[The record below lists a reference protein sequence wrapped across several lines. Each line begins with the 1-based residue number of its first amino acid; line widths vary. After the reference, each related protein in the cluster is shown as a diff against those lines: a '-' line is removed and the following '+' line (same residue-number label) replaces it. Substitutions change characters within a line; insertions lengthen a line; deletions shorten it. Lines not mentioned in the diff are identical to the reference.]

1 MQVLSSADIEGLNLF
16 RRGKVRDTFQ
26 LADGTLLM
34 IATDRLSAFDVVL
47 PTPIPGK
54 GTVLT
59 QMSRWWFDQ
68 TEGIMPNHLLADVEE
83 EIPEAVRSDWLP
95 RSMHVARAQRIDVE
109 CVVRGFISGSGW
121 KEYRDK
127 GTLAGETAAARIAGL
142 VAPAVAAFHA
152 GDQEGRRARRQH
164 LARRAARP
172 RWSGA
177 ADQLESASLRLFDF
191 ATARCQSQGIYLADT
206 KFEFG
211 FINGTLTLIDEI
223 FTPDSSR
230 FWEISEWKEG
240 QPAVSFDKQ
249 FVRDYV
255 EKLGW
260 DKTDPGPALPD
271 DVVRGHDAAL
281 RRSGAAHLRHRSHGH
296 DRRVIFAVEVVV
308 ALKPV
313 VNDPQGLVVRDGLH
327 RLGFA
332 GVRSVRVGKS
342 IELEVEADTEADAR
356 EQVERD
362 VRAAAAQYRDRGL
375 AHRVR
380 SRSYREL
387 MP

>member
-1 MQVLSSADIEGLNLF
+1 MQVLSVADTADLNLY

-26 LADGTLLM
+26 LDDGTLLM

-47 PTPIPGK
+47 PTPILGK

-59 QMSRWWFDQ
+59 QMSRWWFGQ
-68 TEGIMPNHLLADVEE
+68 TAGMMPNHLLPDVEE
-83 EIPEAVRSDWLP
+83 AIPEVVRSDWLP

-127 GTLAGETAAARIAGL
+127 GTLAGESL
-142 VAPAVAAFHA
+142 
-152 GDQEGRRARRQH
+152 QEGLRDSSRLPSPRFTPAIKKDDGHDVNISRQELRTLVGQT
-164 LARRAARP
+164 LA
-172 RWSGA
+172 
-177 ADQLESASLRLFDF
+177 DELESASLRLFDF
-191 ATARCQSQGIYLADT
+191 ATARCESVGIYLADT

-211 FINGTLTLIDEI
+211 YVNGTLTLIDEI

-240 QPAVSFDKQ
+240 EPAVSFDKQ

-271 DVVRGHDAAL
+271 DVVRGTTE
-281 RRSGAAHLRHRSHGH
+281 RY
-296 DRRVIFAVEVVV
+296 
-308 ALKPV
+308 
-313 VNDPQGLVVRDGLH
+313 
-327 RLGFA
+327 
-332 GVRSVRVGKS
+332 
-342 IELEVEADTEADAR
+342 VEAAR
-356 EQVERD
+356 RICGIDLSETVA
-362 VRAAAAQYRDRGL
+362 V
-375 AHRVR
+375 
-380 SRSYREL
+380 
-387 MP
+387 

>member
-1 MQVLSSADIEGLNLF
+1 MQVLSAADTRDLNLF

-26 LADGTLLM
+26 LGDGTLLM

-68 TEGIMPNHLLADVEE
+68 TAGIMRNHLLPDVET
-83 EIPEAVRSDWLP
+83 EIPAAVRSDWLP
-95 RSMHVARAQRIDVE
+95 RSMRVARAQRIDVE

-127 GTLAGETAAARIAGL
+127 GTLAGEQLNEGL
-142 VAPAVAAFHA
+142 RDSSRLPSPRFTPAIKKDDGHDVNISRLELRTLV
-152 GDQEGRRARRQH
+152 GQS
-164 LARRAARP
+164 LAEE
-172 RWSGA
+172 
-177 ADQLESASLRLFDF
+177 LESASLRLFDF
-191 ATARCQSQGIYLADT
+191 ATSRCESVGIYLADT

-211 FINGTLTLIDEI
+211 YVNGALTLIDEI

-240 QPAVSFDKQ
+240 EPAVSFDKQ

-271 DVVRGHDAAL
+271 DVVRGTTE
-281 RRSGAAHLRHRSHGH
+281 RY
-296 DRRVIFAVEVVV
+296 
-308 ALKPV
+308 
-313 VNDPQGLVVRDGLH
+313 
-327 RLGFA
+327 
-332 GVRSVRVGKS
+332 
-342 IELEVEADTEADAR
+342 VEAAR
-356 EQVERD
+356 RICGID
-362 VRAAAAQYRDRGL
+362 LTG
-375 AHRVR
+375 
-380 SRSYREL
+380 
-387 MP
+387 MIPG

>member
-1 MQVLSSADIEGLNLF
+1 MQVLNVAETADLNLY

-26 LADGTLLM
+26 LDDGTLLM

-68 TEGIMPNHLLADVEE
+68 TAGIMPNHLLPDVEE
-83 EIPEAVRSDWLP
+83 AIPEAVRSDWLP

-127 GTLAGETAAARIAGL
+127 GTLAGEQL
-142 VAPAVAAFHA
+142 
-152 GDQEGRRARRQH
+152 QEGLRDSSRLPSPRFTPAIKKDDGHDVNISRQELRALVGQT
-164 LARRAARP
+164 LA
-172 RWSGA
+172 
-177 ADQLESASLRLFDF
+177 DELESASLRLFDF
-191 ATARCQSQGIYLADT
+191 ATARCESVGIYLADT

-211 FINGTLTLIDEI
+211 YVNGALTLIDEI

-240 QPAVSFDKQ
+240 EPAVSFDKQ

-271 DVVRGHDAAL
+271 DVVRGTTE
-281 RRSGAAHLRHRSHGH
+281 RY
-296 DRRVIFAVEVVV
+296 
-308 ALKPV
+308 
-313 VNDPQGLVVRDGLH
+313 
-327 RLGFA
+327 
-332 GVRSVRVGKS
+332 
-342 IELEVEADTEADAR
+342 VEAAR
-356 EQVERD
+356 RICGIDLSKTVG
-362 VRAAAAQYRDRGL
+362 V
-375 AHRVR
+375 
-380 SRSYREL
+380 
-387 MP
+387 

>member
-1 MQVLSSADIEGLNLF
+1 MQVLSVADTADLNLY

-26 LADGTLLM
+26 LDDGTLLM

-59 QMSRWWFDQ
+59 QMSRWWFGQ
-68 TEGIMPNHLLADVEE
+68 TAGILPNHLLPDVEE
-83 EIPEAVRSDWLP
+83 AIPEALRSDWLP

-127 GTLAGETAAARIAGL
+127 GTLAGESL
-142 VAPAVAAFHA
+142 
-152 GDQEGRRARRQH
+152 QEGLRDSSRLPSPRFTPAIKKDDGHDVNISRQELRMLVGQT
-164 LARRAARP
+164 LA
-172 RWSGA
+172 
-177 ADQLESASLRLFDF
+177 DELESASLRLFDF
-191 ATARCQSQGIYLADT
+191 ATARCEGVGIYLADT

-211 FINGTLTLIDEI
+211 YVNGALILIDEI

-240 QPAVSFDKQ
+240 EPAVSFDKQ

-271 DVVRGHDAAL
+271 DVVRGTTE
-281 RRSGAAHLRHRSHGH
+281 RY
-296 DRRVIFAVEVVV
+296 
-308 ALKPV
+308 
-313 VNDPQGLVVRDGLH
+313 
-327 RLGFA
+327 
-332 GVRSVRVGKS
+332 
-342 IELEVEADTEADAR
+342 VEAAR
-356 EQVERD
+356 RICGIDLTGV
-362 VRAAAAQYRDRGL
+362 VTG
-375 AHRVR
+375 
-380 SRSYREL
+380 
-387 MP
+387 

>member
-1 MQVLSSADIEGLNLF
+1 MQVLSAADIGDLNLF

-26 LADGTLLM
+26 LSDGTLLM

-59 QMSRWWFDQ
+59 QMSRWWFAQ
-68 TEGIMPNHLLADVEE
+68 TAGIMPNHLLADVEE

-127 GTLAGETAAARIAGL
+127 GTLAGEQLSEGL
-142 VAPAVAAFHA
+142 RDSSRLPSPRFTPAIKKDDGH
-152 GDQEGRRARRQH
+152 DINISRAE
-164 LARRAARP
+164 LRALVGQ
-172 RWSGA
+172 SL

-191 ATARCQSQGIYLADT
+191 ATVRCESVGIYLADT

-211 FINGTLTLIDEI
+211 FINGVLTLIDEI

-240 QPAVSFDKQ
+240 QPAISFDKQ

-255 EKLGW
+255 ETLGW

-271 DVVRGHDAAL
+271 DVVRGTTE
-281 RRSGAAHLRHRSHGH
+281 RY
-296 DRRVIFAVEVVV
+296 
-308 ALKPV
+308 
-313 VNDPQGLVVRDGLH
+313 
-327 RLGFA
+327 
-332 GVRSVRVGKS
+332 
-342 IELEVEADTEADAR
+342 VEAAR
-356 EQVERD
+356 RICGID
-362 VRAAAAQYRDRGL
+362 L
-375 AHRVR
+375 A
-380 SRSYREL
+380 ETIAG
-387 MP
+387 